1 MKNSWI
7 ILCFL
12 GILSWNNVSAQNNVW
27 RTLAMIKMEKQFS
40 SMEEGKELRFG
51 PLIKRMEGTEI
62 TVRGYI
68 IPLSGKKGQ
77 SHFMF
82 SAYPY
87 SNCFFCGKAGPES
100 VMEVFVKDDKK
111 LDYSEKIIKLKGTFN
126 IRSSDPNDIMY
137 QLSDAVL
144 ITD

>member
-1 MKNSWI
+1 MKNLWI
-7 ILCFL
+7 VLCFL
-12 GILSWNNVSAQNNVW
+12 GTMLWNTSTAQENVW
-27 RTLAMIKMEKQFS
+27 RTLAMIKMEKDFS
-40 SMEEGKELRFG
+40 SMQEGKELRFG
-51 PLIKRMEGTEI
+51 PLIKRLEGKEI

-100 VMEVFVKDDKK
+100 VMEVFIKDDKK
-111 LDYSEKIIKLKGTFN
+111 VDYSEKIIKIKGTFA

-144 ITD
+144 VKD